1 MLNRFILPGRQMY
14 STFWSIVFLLLCA
27 ATATAQNT
35 RNISGVVLDENNEP
49 AIGANIVVKDATS
62 VMAITGL
69 DGTFKLTV
77 PAQAQTMTVS
87 YLGYKPQTIK
97 LQGRNTFK
105 IQLEVDNV
113 ALDEVVVIGYG
124 TAKKG
129 NLTGSIA
136 SVKSDDIEDQASS
149 NIASSLQGMLA
160 GVDVSANSGAPGEE
174 LSIIIRGNASIHADD
189 TPLYVV
195 DGIPVDDLGG
205 LSNNDIASI
214 EILKDASSSAIYG
227 SRGANGVVLI
237 TTKNGG
243 DKNKLSVSV
252 AASFGMQ
259 QINKKIDVM
268 SAEEWISFRTKL
280 NNIRYVNK

>member
-1 MLNRFILPGRQMY
+1 MLNKFTLPGRQIY
-14 STFWSIVFLLLCA
+14 STLWSIAFFLLCMV
-27 ATATAQNT
+27 TATAQNT

-174 LSIIIRGNASIHADD
+174 LSIII
-189 TPLYVV
+189 
-195 DGIPVDDLGG
+195 
-205 LSNNDIASI
+205 
-214 EILKDASSSAIYG
+214 
-227 SRGANGVVLI
+227 
-237 TTKNGG
+237 
-243 DKNKLSVSV
+243 
-252 AASFGMQ
+252 
-259 QINKKIDVM
+259 
-268 SAEEWISFRTKL
+268 L
-280 NNIRYVNK
+280 NSCRRYPTLRCRRNSG

>member
-1 MLNRFILPGRQMY
+1 MY

-124 TAKKG
+124 TAKKE
-129 NLTGSIA
+129 T
-136 SVKSDDIEDQASS
+136 
-149 NIASSLQGMLA
+149 
-160 GVDVSANSGAPGEE
+160 
-174 LSIIIRGNASIHADD
+174 
-189 TPLYVV
+189 
-195 DGIPVDDLGG
+195 
-205 LSNNDIASI
+205 
-214 EILKDASSSAIYG
+214 
-227 SRGANGVVLI
+227 
-237 TTKNGG
+237 
-243 DKNKLSVSV
+243 
-252 AASFGMQ
+252 
-259 QINKKIDVM
+259 
-268 SAEEWISFRTKL
+268 
-280 NNIRYVNK
+280 